1 MTEDQFQ
8 EVLIGRYDPKVGGF
22 SGGLLQT
29 LGWRVQHVERVT
41 MSGRGGR
48 VVRKTPGTKGYP
60 DITAARRG
68 QILFLELKSETGQVE
83 PEQVAWLN
91 ELCGQLDLTVRHWR
105 SRGVFPDGFVHGA
118 GCDSVWEPLSAYW
131 PSSHL
136 TQWGGAV
143 VMVAVVRP
151 RHLDWLSKALAR

>member
-8 EVLIGRYDPKVGGF
+8 EVLIGRYDPKAGGF

-41 MSGRGGR
+41 MAGRGGR
-48 VVRKTPGTKGYP
+48 VIRKTPGTKGYP

-91 ELCGQLDLTVRHWR
+91 ELCGISDLTADDWR
-105 SRGVFPDGFVHGA
+105 SRTTPPSGFLWDRWNGDKAMRPEVA
-118 GCDSVWEPLSAYW
+118 PIAPWLK
-131 PSSHL
+131 L
-136 TQWGGAV
+136 
-143 VMVAVVRP
+143 VAVVRP
-151 RHLDWLSKALAR
+151 RHLDWLTKALAR

>member
-22 SGGLLQT
+22 SGGLLHT

-91 ELCGQLDLTVRHWR
+91 ELCGISDLTADDWR
-105 SRGVFPDGFVHGA
+105 SRGAEPDGTA
-118 GCDSVWEPLSAYW
+118 W
-131 PSSHL
+131 PS
-136 TQWGGAV
+136 TQRGEWV
-143 VMVAVVRP
+143 TMVAVVRP
-151 RHLDWLSKALAR
+151 RHLDWLTKALAR

>member
-41 MSGRGGR
+41 MAGRGGR
-48 VVRKTPGTKGYP
+48 VIRKTPGTKGYP

-91 ELCGQLDLTVRHWR
+91 ELCEGEGLTVDDWR
-105 SRGVFPDGFVHGA
+105 SRGESPSGWFYDLGYDPEWRP
-118 GCDSVWEPLSAYW
+118 WE
-131 PSSHL
+131 SSGE
-136 TQWGGAV
+136 WFRVG
-143 VMVAVVRP
+143 VAVVRP
-151 RHLDWLSKALAR
+151 RHLDWLTKALAR